1 MQGQPVIILKEG
13 TESTKGKS
21 AQFNNIAAAKA
32 VAEAVRSTLGPKG
45 MDKMLVSSIGDI
57 TVTNDGVTILKDLEV
72 EHPAAKMIV
81 EVAKTQDE
89 EVGDGTTSAVV
100 IAGELLKKAEGLIE
114 QDVHPTVIANGFRMA
129 ANEAKKL
136 LENIGFDVKP
146 SDIAILKKIARTAM
160 TGKSVSDAARDK
172 LADIVVKAVTQ
183 IAEKKDGKMTA
194 DIKNIKIEKKQGA
207 AVEETE
213 LIFGVILDKERVSPR
228 MPKIVNNAKIA
239 LIDRALEIKKTE
251 YEAKIQI
258 RDPSKIHL
266 FKDEEERTL
275 RNLADKIK
283 EVGANVVVCE
293 KGIDDLVQH
302 YLANYGIYAVRR
314 ATKEDMEKVA
324 KATGGR
330 IVTNLEDLSA
340 KDLGTAAS
348 VEERKIA
355 DSQMTFIMGCKNPKA
370 VSILIRGG
378 TEHVIAEVERAMN
391 DALKVVSVTI
401 EDERAVAGGG
411 APEIELALRLKDFAA
426 TVGGREQLAIEIF
439 AQALEIIPWSLAENA
454 GMDTIDTLIKL
465 KSEHESKKKESKY
478 VGVDV
483 LGNKV
488 GNMLDKDVIEPM
500 RVKIQAISSA
510 SEVANMI
517 LRIDDVI
524 AAKKREPTP
533 PGGPGGASGMGG
545 MPGGMPGMM

>member
-1 MQGQPVIILKEG
+1 MMQGQPVIILKEG
-13 TESTKGKS
+13 TETTRGKS
-21 AQFNNIAAAKA
+21 AQLNNIAAAKA

-129 ANEAKKL
+129 AAESRRL
-136 LENIGFDVKP
+136 LEGIGFEVKP
-146 SDIAILKKIARTAM
+146 TDKSLLLKMAATAM
-160 TGKSVSDAARDK
+160 TGKSLSDSARDK
-172 LADIVVKAVTQ
+172 LSDIVVKAVTQ
-183 IAEKKDGKMTA
+183 IAEKRDTRMVA

-213 LIFGVILDKERVSPR
+213 LILGVILDKERLSPK
-228 MPKIVNNAKIA
+228 MPKIVHDAKIA

-266 FKDEEERTL
+266 FKDEEEKTL
-275 RNLADKIK
+275 RGLADKIK
-283 EVGANVVVCE
+283 DAGANVVICE

-302 YLANYGIYAVRR
+302 YLATYDIYAVRR

-330 IVTNLEDLSA
+330 IVTNLDDLSA
-340 KDLGTAAS
+340 KDLGTAAT
-348 VEERKIA
+348 VEEKKIA

-391 DALKVVSVTI
+391 DALKVISVAI
-401 EDERAVAGGG
+401 EDGRAVAGGG
-411 APEIELALRLKDFAA
+411 APEIELALRLKDYAA

-465 KSEHESKKKESKY
+465 KSEHESKKKDSKY
-478 VGVDV
+478 IGVDV
-483 LGNKV
+483 LNNKV
-488 GNMLDKDVIEPM
+488 GNMMNRSVIEPM

-524 AAKKREPTP
+524 AAKKREPP
-533 PGGPGGASGMGG
+533 SAGGGAGGMGG

>member
-1 MQGQPVIILKEG
+1 MMQGQPIIILKEG
-13 TESTKGKS
+13 TETIRGRS
-21 AQFNNIAAAKA
+21 AQYNNIAAAKA

-114 QDVHPTVIANGFRMA
+114 QDVHPTIIANGFRMA
-129 ANEAKKL
+129 ANEAKRL
-136 LENIGFDVKP
+136 LETISFEVKP
-146 SDIAILKKIARTAM
+146 TDKDILKKIATTAM
-160 TGKSVSDAARDK
+160 TGKSISNAARDK
-172 LADIVVKAVTQ
+172 LADIVVNAVTQ
-183 IAEKKDGKMTA
+183 ISEKIDGKIIA

-207 AVEETE
+207 SVEETE
-213 LIFGVILDKERVSPR
+213 LIYGIILDKERASPR
-228 MPKIVNNAKIA
+228 MPKLVHNAKIA
-239 LIDRALEIKKTE
+239 LINRALEIKKTE

-266 FKDEEERTL
+266 FKDEEEKTL
-275 RNLADKIK
+275 RDMADRIRS
-283 EVGANVVVCE
+283 VGANVVVCE

-314 ATKEDMEKVA
+314 ASKEDMEKVA
-324 KATGGR
+324 RATGAR

-340 KDLGTAAS
+340 KDLGTATT

-355 DSQMTFIMGCKNPKA
+355 DSQMTFITGCKNPKA

-378 TEHVIAEVERAMN
+378 TEHVVAEIERAMN
-391 DALKVVSVTI
+391 DALKVVSVTV
-401 EDERAVAGGG
+401 EDGRAVAGGG
-411 APEIELALRLKDFAA
+411 APEIELALRLRDYAA

-454 GMDTIDTLIKL
+454 GMDMIDTLIKL
-465 KSEHESKKKESKY
+465 KSEHESKKKDSRY
-478 VGVDV
+478 IGVDV
-483 LGNKV
+483 LSNGI
-488 GNMLDKDVIEPM
+488 GNMLEKNVIEPL
-500 RVKIQAISSA
+500 RVKVQAISSA

-524 AAKKREPTP
+524 AAKRREPTP
-533 PGGPGGASGMGG
+533 PGESEGGKGSMGG
-545 MPGGMPGMM
+545 MPGGMP